1 MPGREPRTGS
11 RTIRELLTIAGC
23 LGVVAC
29 HLFLERRAVA
39 RACGRVPLRIGVTGT
54 RGKSTVTRL
63 IAASLR
69 ADGRAVLAKTTGSKA
84 MIILPDGAEEEIP
97 RRGLPSIL
105 EQMRLLKR
113 AVALDARVLVSELM
127 SVQPAILAVES
138 RRLIRPQ
145 ILVITNAR
153 VDHREEMGETRS
165 EIARGLAAAIPAG
178 ATVFVLEEENQP
190 EFERAASEAGSR
202 LVTVGERSRPPAE
215 VSWPNRSPGQVF
227 DGDIRLA
234 LAVADELGVDPEPA
248 LRGIA
253 GARPDFGSLRAWD
266 AVLGEPP
273 APWTLVSA
281 FAANDPESSR
291 RALARLAGL
300 QREQPRELVGVLNLR
315 ADRGDRTLQWVEA
328 LDSGFFSGF
337 AALYIIGAHTGAA
350 RWRRRAPAAPAV
362 RPLRAGSAEA
372 ILAAVTRSH
381 GGGAVL
387 VGLGNMGGLGG
398 TLVEHW
404 EKIGRTH
411 AL

>member
-1 MPGREPRTGS
+1 M
-11 RTIRELLTIAGC
+11 
-23 LGVVAC
+23 
-29 HLFLERRAVA
+29 A

-69 ADGRAVLAKTTGSKA
+69 ADGRTVLAKTTGSKA

-215 VSWPNRSPGQVF
+215 VPWPDWSPGQVF

-248 LRGIA
+248 LRGIV

-300 QREQPRELVGVLNLR
+300 RREQPRELVGVLNLR

-350 RWRRRAPAAPAV
+350 RWRQRAAAAPAI

-398 TLVEHW
+398 RLVEHW